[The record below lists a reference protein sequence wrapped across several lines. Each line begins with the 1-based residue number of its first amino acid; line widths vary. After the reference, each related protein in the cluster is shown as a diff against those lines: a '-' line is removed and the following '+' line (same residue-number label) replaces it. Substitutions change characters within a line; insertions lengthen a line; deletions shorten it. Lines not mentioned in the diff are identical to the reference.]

1 MIPMLLDFLTLFFIV
16 AGCLLLWLNVRPR
29 RSDVIRTKFEDYYPP
44 SPSRDAGDDIRNVDV
59 AVIAIENARLLNEL
73 RESLQQQTAT
83 ADILKVIASSPS
95 DVQPV
100 FDAIAHSANRLIG
113 GFSTA
118 VHRIIDDISHLV
130 AFTPTNPESDEAL
143 KAAFPAASKRGG
155 SRRFG

>member
-44 SPSRDAGDDIRNVDV
+44 SPSRDAGDDFRNVDL
-59 AVIAIENARLLNEL
+59 AVIAIENAR
-73 RESLQQQTAT
+73 RKKGVRQSQQHRPPP

-113 GFSTA
+113 GFSA
-118 VHRIIDDISHLV
+118 PGFRYIDGPIHLA
-130 AFTPTNPESDEAL
+130 AFT
-143 KAAFPAASKRGG
+143 R
-155 SRRFG
+155 